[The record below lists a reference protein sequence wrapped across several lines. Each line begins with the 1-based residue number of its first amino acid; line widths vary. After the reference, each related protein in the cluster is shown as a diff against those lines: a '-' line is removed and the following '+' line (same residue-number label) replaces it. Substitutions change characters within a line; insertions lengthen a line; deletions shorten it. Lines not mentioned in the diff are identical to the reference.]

1 VAWQRGIDLVLACY
15 AIARDLPAVERFELA
30 SQLRRA
36 ATSVPLNIAE
46 GCRRVHRGDLLRHL
60 SIARGSTAEVETVLE
75 ICERLGYAS
84 PETLSSARAIAD
96 HVARMLTTLIRRL
109 VHPDN

>member
-1 VAWQRGIDLVLACY
+1 MDLVAACY
-15 AIARDLPAVERFELA
+15 AIARELPSAERYELG

-36 ATSVPLNIAE
+36 ATSVPMNVAE

-60 SIARGSTAEVETVLE
+60 SIARGSTAEIETILD
-75 ICERLGYAS
+75 ICERLEYAS
-84 PETLSSARAIAD
+84 ASDLSTARELSD

-109 VHPDN
+109 LGREG